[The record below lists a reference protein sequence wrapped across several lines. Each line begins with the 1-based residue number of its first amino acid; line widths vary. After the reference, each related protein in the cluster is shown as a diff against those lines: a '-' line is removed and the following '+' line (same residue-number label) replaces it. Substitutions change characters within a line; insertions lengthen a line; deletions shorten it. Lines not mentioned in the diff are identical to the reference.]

1 MERRSGKKD
10 LKGRYECMLSRF
22 LLFAI
27 LWTVAH
33 QTPLSMKFSRQEYWS
48 RLPFPGKPLKC
59 GRTLLLL
66 PDCKDWE
73 AGTCLF
79 YHLFSSYFFKAE
91 KRKKNSSVL
100 FLVWKE
106 QNLYGD
112 IILLM
117 GTVDLSV

>member
-1 MERRSGKKD
+1 MDCSPPDSSVHEILEARILEQVAISWEAPKMWKD
-10 LKGRYECMLSRF
+10 
-22 LLFAI
+22 
-27 LWTVAH
+27 
-33 QTPLSMKFSRQEYWS
+33 P
-48 RLPFPGKPLKC
+48 
-59 GRTLLLL
+59 LLL